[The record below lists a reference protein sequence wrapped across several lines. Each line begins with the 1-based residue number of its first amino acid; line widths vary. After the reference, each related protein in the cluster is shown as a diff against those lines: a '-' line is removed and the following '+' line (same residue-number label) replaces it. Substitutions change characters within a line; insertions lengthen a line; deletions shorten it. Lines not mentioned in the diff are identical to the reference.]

1 MTTFYILTLLFI
13 AQSGNSSA
21 HNVTTITQEYQTLE
35 KCQAAYSLI
44 IKNFK
49 KVSIQGACTHK

>member
-1 MTTFYILTLLFI
+1 MTTFYILTVLFI

-21 HNVTTITQEYQTLE
+21 DNLTTITQEYQTLE